1 CKAGFCT
8 TSRGNWIVGAQAL
21 PGNPYD
27 GHTLTGALAQVTQL
41 TGTSPKYAFVDQGY
55 RGHKHDGLTQIHIAG
70 RIPKRAKRSFK
81 RWLKRR
87 AAIEP
92 TIGHLKQDN
101 RLQRNHLKG
110 TEGDAINVILAAAG
124 YNLAKL
130 LAWICLAWRKCSRGI
145 AFFLPA
151 PFRLVPAA

>member
-55 RGHKHDGLTQIHIAG
+55 RGHNHDGPTQVHIAG

-92 TIGHLKQDN
+92 TIGHAKQDH

-110 TEGDAINVILAAAG
+110 VEGDATNVILAAAG

-130 LAWICLAWRKCSRGI
+130 LAWICWAWRQWRLRI
-145 AFFLPA
+145 RLLTWA
-151 PFRLVPAA
+151 PSESAIVA